1 VSGAAPVRR
10 VLMVCMGNIC
20 RSPTAEAVLRHKLR
34 AAGLDGRIEVDS
46 AGTHA
51 DWHIGEAPDR
61 RAIRHAARRGYD
73 LAGLRAR
80 KVAPDDFE
88 RHDLIVG
95 MDERNLDR
103 LEDLCPAE
111 HRAKLVR
118 LTDYVVRMTAGE
130 VPDPYQGTADDFEY
144 VLDLVEDA
152 CDGLVRML
160 LAKGHAG

>member
-1 VSGAAPVRR
+1 MRR
-10 VLMVCMGNIC
+10 Q
-20 RSPTAEAVLRHKLR
+20 PFAR
-34 AAGLDGRIEVDS
+34 ALGLDRLSES
-46 AGTHA
+46 AWSA
-51 DWHIGEAPDR
+51 
-61 RAIRHAARRGYD
+61 
-73 LAGLRAR
+73 LRLESSY
-80 KVAPDDFE
+80 DFE
-88 RHDLIVG
+88 RQMAVFVPADMCEPG
-95 MDERNLDR
+95 QRGYLDR